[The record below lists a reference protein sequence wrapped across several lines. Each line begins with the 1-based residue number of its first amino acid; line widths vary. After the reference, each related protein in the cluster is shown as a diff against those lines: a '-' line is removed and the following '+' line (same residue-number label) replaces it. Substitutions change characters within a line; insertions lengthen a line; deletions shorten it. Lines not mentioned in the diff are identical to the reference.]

1 MYCDKELEGQNNINS
16 SKSDT
21 KIKNQCRYV
30 RPNYL
35 LKKQLH
41 SLYHMILI
49 SVEYSQCSDAV
60 QTKKGP
66 KIQNNSFYASQVCL
80 VSPKFDFSRTTFY
93 KNIFDPAL
101 PGPVV
106 FLQMLPVVDLYLQ
119 SRNRYLL
126 PSTCFVFLTWWNK
139 VQCAGFCLNI

>member
-49 SVEYSQCSDAV
+49 SVEYSQCSDVV

-66 KIQNNSFYASQVCL
+66 KIQKIPF
-80 VSPKFDFSRTTFY
+80 
-93 KNIFDPAL
+93 L
-101 PGPVV
+101 PRKIG
-106 FLQMLPVVDLYLQ
+106 
-119 SRNRYLL
+119 
-126 PSTCFVFLTWWNK
+126 
-139 VQCAGFCLNI
+139 